1 MDAALTNFQEAA
13 SRDFVL
19 ALNGLG
25 IQYMN
30 EGGEKLKEAFDLFRR
45 AAIGGSADGH
55 FNLGK

>member
-1 MDAALTNFQEAA
+1 MNYLGLIALCLGII
-13 SRDFVL
+13 SVL
-19 ALNGLG
+19 LG